1 MVVPVLPLIV
11 IALILIG
18 RTWAY
23 IVVVVW
29 ATLWLMSFASIS
41 ARIRRRR

>member
-11 IALILIG
+11 IAVIRIG

-23 IVVVVW
+23 IVVAVW
-29 ATLWLMSFASIS
+29 ATLWLMSVASIS
-41 ARIRRRR
+41 ARIRRKP